1 MMQINKIDTNS
12 ADRKSLVSRL
22 DVFFSHIENKNTT
35 AVFSFAYGVSVKLGE
50 GFIKMIMR
58 DKSAPESYRF
68 VCFSDAK
75 EDRGDVYSVPTNE
88 IGSSLLREIIDE
100 IEEKVLQHNITH

>member
-22 DVFFSHIENKNTT
+22 DVFFSHIEDKDTT
-35 AVFSFAYGVSVKLGE
+35 AVFQFAYGVSVKLGD

-68 VCFSDAK
+68 VCFSDG
-75 EDRGDVYSVPTNE
+75 ENRGEVYSVPTNE